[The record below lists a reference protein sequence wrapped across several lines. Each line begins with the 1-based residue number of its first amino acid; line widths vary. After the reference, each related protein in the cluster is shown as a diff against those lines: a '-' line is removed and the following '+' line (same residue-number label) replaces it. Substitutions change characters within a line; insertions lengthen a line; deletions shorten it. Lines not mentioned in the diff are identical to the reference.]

1 MLALKGNQ
9 GTLFEDVRLYLDD
22 PAHASKL
29 SVSEPEVDGEHGRI
43 ETRQAFVCGKIDWLG
58 DHAWPGLA
66 AVGKVARTREI
77 NGATSQETAYYLL
90 SASLSPTR
98 FGEVVRAHWGIE
110 NSLHWVLDVTMSEDQ
125 SRNRKD
131 HGPQNLAL
139 LRRWALNA
147 CKLEGSKGS
156 IKGKLK
162 RAGWNDD
169 FLARLLASAGKD
181 QMR

>member
-1 MLALKGNQ
+1 
-9 GTLFEDVRLYLDD
+9 
-22 PAHASKL
+22 
-29 SVSEPEVDGEHGRI
+29 
-43 ETRQAFVCGKIDWLG
+43 
-58 DHAWPGLA
+58 
-66 AVGKVARTREI
+66 
-77 NGATSQETAYYLL
+77 
-90 SASLSPTR
+90 
-98 FGEVVRAHWGIE
+98 
-110 NSLHWVLDVTMSEDQ
+110 MSEDQ

-162 RAGWNDD
+162 RAGWDDD
-169 FLARLLASAGKD
+169 FLAQLLASAGKD